1 MITAARRKRAEVAG
15 SVGAGVLGL
24 GLGVVLAAALQEVAP
39 VLLVAGAGLHV
50 WGMWTVHRIDRG
62 SVTGDA
68 VWVRALYGLCW
79 ALLAAFALYLL
90 R

>member
-24 GLGVVLAAALQEVAP
+24 GLGVVLAATLQAVAP
-39 VLLVAGAGLHV
+39 LLLVAGMELHV

-62 SVTGDA
+62 SVAGDA
-68 VWVRALYGLCW
+68 AWVRVLYGLCW
-79 ALLAAFALYLL
+79 VLLAALAVYL
-90 R
+90 RR